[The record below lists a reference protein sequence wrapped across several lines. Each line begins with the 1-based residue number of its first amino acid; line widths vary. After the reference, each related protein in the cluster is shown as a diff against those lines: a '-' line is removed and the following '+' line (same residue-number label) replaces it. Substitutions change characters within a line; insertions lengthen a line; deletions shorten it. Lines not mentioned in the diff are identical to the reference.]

1 MDDLY
6 QQFVNHSINWIET
19 DISLISRI
27 PIPKDYKEKRI
38 IFDNELIKFIRL
50 LSSKGF
56 CSEVSSL
63 ISSLWTKQ
71 MELYWLETKFK
82 AELFVL
88 IGSFFVGLGEA
99 VLIVSIILL
108 VVEAI
113 ENSGKVNLFSVI
125 GIACPLLRKCKWITP
140 HIDKIEHSIGT
151 LSKSQIQTKFGTIL
165 KGFPDHTVSSNARSL
180 VVSDSVKRTET
191 FRDILNE
198 IGLILQKMSKNPQIT
213 NFISILSKRIESIKK
228 GLKSISVQPKVH
240 TPIKQPTSS
249 TRVNN
254 LDTGKTYNL
263 NFGNQPQ
270 NIPPVGRLDVGS
282 IMYEGKKIQQRGISL
297 YGIGYG
303 YNPQAIIN
311 PW

>member
-6 QQFVNHSINWIET
+6 RQFLIHSTNWIET
-19 DISLISRI
+19 DISLISRA
-27 PIPKDYKEKRI
+27 PIPNDYKEKRI
-38 IFDNELIKFIRL
+38 IFDKEQIKFIRL

-56 CSEVSSL
+56 CREVTSL
-63 ISSLWTKQ
+63 ITSLWTKQ

-88 IGSFFVGLGEA
+88 VGSFFLGLGEA
-99 VLIVSIILL
+99 VLVVSIILL
-108 VVEAI
+108 VVEAV

-151 LSKSQIQTKFGTIL
+151 LPKSQIQTKFGTIL
-165 KGFPDHTVSSNARSL
+165 RGFPDNTVSSNAKSL
-180 VVSDSVKRTET
+180 VAYDNVKRTET
-191 FRDILNE
+191 LRDILNE
-198 IGLILQKMSKNPQIT
+198 IGEILQKMSKNPQIK
-213 NFISILSKRIESIKK
+213 NYISILSKRIESIKK
-228 GLKSISVQPKVH
+228 GLKSISAQPKVH

-249 TRVNN
+249 TRVNHF
-254 LDTGKTYNL
+254 DTGKTYNL
-263 NFGNQPQ
+263 NFGNHSQKT
-270 NIPPVGRLDVGS
+270 PPVGRPGVGS
-282 IMYEGKKIQQRGISL
+282 IMYEGEQIQQRGISL

-303 YNPQAIIN
+303 YNPQAIIK